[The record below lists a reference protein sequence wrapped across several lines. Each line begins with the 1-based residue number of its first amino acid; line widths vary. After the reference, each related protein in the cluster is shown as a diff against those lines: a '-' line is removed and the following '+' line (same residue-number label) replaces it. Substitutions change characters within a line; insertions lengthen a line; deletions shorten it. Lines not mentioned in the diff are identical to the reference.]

1 MSTFDPTTFMGQV
14 YSEAGETSFKPIP
27 EGDYTASLSGEEKD
41 FAIRVNKGGSVVL
54 DLFWII
60 EDAKLA
66 ESMNLT
72 SIRVRQGLFLDLTPD
87 GKLAWGTNQNVA
99 LARLRAALGQNE
111 PGKPWSPTRLR
122 GAGPA
127 LVTVKHRADKEDAEK
142 VYSEVAAVNP
152 LQRSRGRAA

>member
-1 MSTFDPTTFMGQV
+1 MSTFDPSTFMGQV
-14 YSEAGETSFKPIP
+14 YTEQGETTFKPIP

-54 DLFWII
+54 DLFWVI
-60 EDAKLA
+60 EDAQLA
-66 ESMNLT
+66 ATMNLA
-72 SIRVRQGLFLDLTPD
+72 SVRVRQGIFLDLDPN
-87 GKLAWGTNQNVA
+87 GKLAWGTNQNVT

-111 PGKPWSPTRLR
+111 PGKPWSPTRLC

-142 VYSEVAAVNP
+142 VYSEIAAVNP
-152 LQRSRGRAA
+152 LQRSRARAA